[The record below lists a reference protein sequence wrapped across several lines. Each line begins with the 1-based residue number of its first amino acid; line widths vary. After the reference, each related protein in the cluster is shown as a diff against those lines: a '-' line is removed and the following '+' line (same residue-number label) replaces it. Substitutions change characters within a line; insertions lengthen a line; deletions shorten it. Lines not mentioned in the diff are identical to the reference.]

1 MFSGVITVTAVWN
14 HRDRETDREREKK
27 HTTHQAP
34 RTWPNHPTATHH
46 ENSQL
51 KNFFFFLSFSL
62 ALCNFVSPPSDDS
75 HSVMCN
81 QN

>member
-14 HRDRETDREREKK
+14 HRDRETDREREREKA
-27 HTTHQAP
+27 HHAPSTTHLAKPPNRHAP
-34 RTWPNHPTATHH
+34 REFST
-46 ENSQL
+46 
-51 KNFFFFLSFSL
+51 KKFFFLSFSL